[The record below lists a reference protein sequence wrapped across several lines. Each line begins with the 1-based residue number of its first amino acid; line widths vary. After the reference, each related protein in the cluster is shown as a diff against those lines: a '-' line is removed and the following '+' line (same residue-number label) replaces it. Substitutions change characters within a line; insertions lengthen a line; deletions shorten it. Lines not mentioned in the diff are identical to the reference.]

1 MIRIITLLPLFVVA
15 AWPLAAADITNAPK
29 LVTLERALALGQHYL
44 LLPVKTGNVKDPKPH
59 ASLLVDGAV
68 VREFDIEL
76 SDQPDWFAHLDVS
89 AWQGK
94 PATLRVTK
102 MAEAYKA
109 LDLIAASGK
118 IWHADELY
126 REPLRGQLHF
136 SPARGWNN
144 DPNGMVFYRGEYHL
158 FFQHNPFGWNWG
170 NMHWGHAV
178 SKDIVHWRELGDVLA
193 PDKLGAMF
201 SGSAVV
207 DWKNASGLG
216 KDGQP
221 PLVLIYTAAGS
232 PTVQCLASSVDGRSF
247 TKFSGNPV
255 VKQITAGNRDPK
267 VFWHE
272 PSSKWVM
279 CLYVGLPTEGKDEK
293 GRPRKINTIHFLSSP
308 NLKDWTVVSRSE
320 DFLACPDFFECP
332 DFFGF
337 AEGGNA
343 GNRKCVLTAAN
354 SDYMVGTFDGR
365 KFTPETPKLKGQQ
378 GRGFYAA
385 QTFSG
390 EPQGRVIQIGWLHTA
405 THGMPFNQ
413 SMSLPHELRLASTP
427 DGPRLAFTPV
437 KELEA
442 LRGKS
447 HNFGAVTLQPGGENP
462 LSYVKAELVELRA
475 EFAPGDAGEVAFT
488 VRGAK
493 IIYDA
498 KKQEIAVND
507 IRASAPLC
515 DGKQKLVIYCDRT
528 ALEIFAS
535 DGLTYFPLPFQPKA
549 DDRAL
554 EIKAVGGSVK
564 FSALQV
570 HELKSIWE

>member
-1 MIRIITLLPLFVVA
+1 MIRKIILLFLFVAVE
-15 AWPLAAADITNAPK
+15 WPLVAADITNTHK
-29 LVTLERALALGQHYL
+29 LVTLERTLALDKKFL
-44 LLPVKTGNVKDPKPH
+44 LLPVKTGNVQDPKPH
-59 ASLLVDGAV
+59 ASLLVDGTV

-89 AWQGK
+89 EWQGK
-94 PATLRVTK
+94 QAVLRVTK
-102 MAEAYKA
+102 LAEDSPA
-109 LDLIAASGK
+109 LAAVFTSDT

-178 SKDIVHWRELGDVLA
+178 SKDMVHWQELGDVLA
-193 PDKLGAMF
+193 PDKMGAMF

-207 DWKNASGLG
+207 DWKNTSGFG

-221 PLVLIYTAAGS
+221 PLVLFYTAAGS
-232 PTVQCLASSVDGRSF
+232 PTVQCAAWSVDGRNF

-255 VKQITAGNRDPK
+255 VKQITPGNRDPK

-272 PSSKWVM
+272 PSGKWIM
-279 CLYVGLPTEGKDEK
+279 CLYVGLPTDKKDGNGK
-293 GRPRKINTIHFLSSP
+293 PTQTHTIHFLTSP
-308 NLKDWTVVSRSE
+308 DLKEWTQVSQVE
-320 DFLACPDFFECP
+320 NFFECP
-332 DFFGF
+332 DFF
-337 AEGGNA
+337 ELPVDGNA
-343 GNRKCVLTAAN
+343 SNKKWVLTAAS
-354 SDYMVGTFDGR
+354 SDYMVGTFDGQ
-365 KFTPETPKLKGQQ
+365 KFTPETAKLKGQQ

-385 QTFSG
+385 QTFSS

-405 THGMPFNQ
+405 TRGMAFNQ

-427 DGPRLAFTPV
+427 DGPRLASTPV
-437 KELEA
+437 KELES
-442 LRGKS
+442 LRVKS
-447 HNFGAVTLQPGGENP
+447 HNLGAVTLQPDGENP
-462 LSYVKAELVELRA
+462 LASVNAELVELRA
-475 EFAPGDAGEVAFT
+475 EFSPGDASKVAFT

-498 KKQEIAVND
+498 KKQEISVNGT
-507 IRASAPLC
+507 RAPAPLR
-515 DGKQKLVIYCDRT
+515 DGKQKLIIYCDRT

-549 DDRAL
+549 DDSAL
-554 EIKAVGGSVK
+554 AIKATGGSVK
-564 FSALQV
+564 FSDLQV
-570 HELKSIWE
+570 HELKSIWK